1 MKLKKITSGPPPSFK
16 RRYDEACA
24 ATHAMDIIGERWAVP
39 VMRELMLGPRRFS
52 EIKASINGISANVLT
67 QRLGSLEAAGV
78 IERET
83 LPPPASVQVYK
94 LTAWGYE
101 AAPIFQVM
109 GRWAVKSPMHDPT
122 RPFSATSLMLSLR
135 TMLDRDAAASLEGTI
150 LLRLAGENYYW
161 SKEGDDITIGRGVPE
176 ARARVTI
183 SGAPSIL
190 AGWLYGGGEDAMLA
204 AADQLSVEGDLDF
217 AMRFAD
223 CFDQPEKASFPI
235 AKDTAE
241 R

>member
-1 MKLKKITSGPPPSFK
+1 MNLEKITKGSPPSFK

-52 EIKASINGISANVLT
+52 EIKTSINGISANVLT

-78 IERET
+78 IGRKT
-83 LPPPASVQVYK
+83 LPPPASVQVYE
-94 LTAWGYE
+94 LTRWGYE

-109 GRWAVKSPMHDPT
+109 GSWAVKSPMHDPT

-135 TMLDRDAAASLEGTI
+135 TMIDREAAASLEGTI
-150 LLRLAGENYYW
+150 LLRLGGEDYYW
-161 SKEGDDITIGRGVPE
+161 SKKAEDIAIGRGVPE

-190 AGWLYGGGEDAMLA
+190 AGWFYGGEDAMLA
-204 AADQLSVEGDLDF
+204 AADELSVEGDLDF

-223 CFDQPEKASFPI
+223 CFALPEKAPLPI
-235 AKDTAE
+235 AEDTAA

>member
-1 MKLKKITSGPPPSFK
+1 MTLEKITSSTSPPFK

-52 EIKASINGISANVLT
+52 ELKSSINGISANVLT

-78 IERET
+78 LGRRT
-83 LPPPASVQVYK
+83 LPPPASVQVYE
-94 LTAWGYE
+94 LTDWGYE

-135 TMLDRDAAASLEGTI
+135 TMLDRDAADGLDGTI
-150 LLRLAGENYYW
+150 LLRLGGEDYFW
-161 SKEGDDITIGRGVPE
+161 SKQGADIAIGRGPPE
-176 ARARVTI
+176 QRPRVTI

-190 AGWLYGGGEDAMLA
+190 AGWFYGGEDAMLA

-223 CFDQPEKASFPI
+223 CFAMPDKAPPSYKI
-235 AKDTAE
+235 
-241 R
+241 